1 MMKKDA
7 NLINMNVL
15 TDKIE
20 KLKHKYVKNS
30 INPIFPKF
38 SKSFKVHVP
47 FTQKKRVKGMS

>member
-1 MMKKDA
+1 MVKKDA